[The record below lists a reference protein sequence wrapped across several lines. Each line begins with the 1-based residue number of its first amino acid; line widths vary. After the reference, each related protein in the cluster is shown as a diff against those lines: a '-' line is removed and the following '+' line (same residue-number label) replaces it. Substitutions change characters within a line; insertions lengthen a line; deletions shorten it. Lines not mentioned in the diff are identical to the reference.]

1 MVIPDGGATVAPAG
15 GLAPVV
21 AALRR
26 AVQLSRRGLGRVSPN
41 PAVGCVLLDRTGAVA
56 GEGWHARAGGPHSEV
71 AALQAVAGRDAT
83 AGGTAVLT
91 LEPCAHTGRTGPCT
105 EALLRAGI
113 TRVVYAAADPVHG
126 GGADVLRAA
135 GVEVHGPGSPLL
147 PQELTAEAAAVNEE
161 WRTAQRTGRPHV
173 TWKLAAT
180 LDGRSA
186 AADGTSRWITGAAAR
201 ADVHRLRDRADA
213 VLVGAGTQ
221 RTDNPALTV
230 RPAPADGR
238 QPLRVV
244 LDPSGRTRPGARV
257 LDRCAPTL
265 LVLSDGVRVPELPE
279 HVQVACVPPA
289 PRRAGTRPRATS
301 LDPGAAPAHGAAL
314 AQGAALAPGAGGGQ
328 ATLLDPAAVL
338 GLLHRRGLRSVL
350 LEGGPNLAGSFLAAG
365 LVDRVVA
372 YLAPMLL
379 GTGPAALADAG
390 VATITGAHR
399 LGPPEVHVLGADL
412 RLSAPVLPRPEGRT
426 RRGEG

>member
-56 GEGWHARAGGPHSEV
+56 GEGWHARAGGPHAEV

-126 GGADVLRAA
+126 DGADVLRAA

-289 PRRAGTRPRATS
+289 PRRAGTGP
-301 LDPGAAPAHGAAL
+301 
-314 AQGAALAPGAGGGQ
+314 Q